1 MIDDEEEV
9 LSKEGRGN
17 EDSLV
22 RKFAVDVGE
31 KFCGRGRER

>member
-1 MIDDEEEV
+1 MMMIEAEEEV

-22 RKFAVDVGE
+22 RKFAVDV
-31 KFCGRGRER
+31 